1 MRIFISTL
9 LFAVL
14 LNVAVPEAVPK
25 DGPPTVPAH
34 TQREVDCLAQN
45 IYYEARGEPEAGQI
59 AVADVTVNRT
69 KAPGFPETVCDVVK
83 QKKEKKC
90 QFSWVCW
97 KQRPPID
104 RNSQQWVKSQDIAIT
119 VLLFRNGQDTMS
131 KRSALF
137 YHADYVH
144 PVWARKMK
152 FIKRIGTHLFYTKQ
166 TDI

>member
-1 MRIFISTL
+1 MKTVVIAILAALSIS
-9 LFAVL
+9 
-14 LNVAVPEAVPK
+14 VAIPK
-25 DGPPTVPAH
+25 DGPPQTPVTVQH
-34 TQREVDCLAQN
+34 DINCLAEN
-45 IYYEARGEPEAGQI
+45 VYYEARGEPEAGQI

-69 KAPGFPETVCDVVK
+69 KAPGFPQSVCGVVHE
-83 QKKEKKC
+83 KKEHKC

-97 KQRPPID
+97 RERPPID
-104 RNSQQWVKSQDIAIT
+104 KNSQQWVKAQDIATT
-119 VLLFRNGQDTMS
+119 VLLFNNGSDIIQ

-144 PVWARKMK
+144 PIWAKKMK